1 MVLRLCSS
9 PSNNYLCWNPE
20 PAEDGLCEAVLVDCA
35 CLPEKVAAACRSRG
49 LRLKYI
55 FLTHGHYDHTVT
67 FPEMREAFPGA
78 PAMCH
83 TDENAVLTDI
93 ESNVSDLFGNPT
105 VYEPCEMTVSEGSVV
120 RLHGAGSDL
129 ELKVVHTPGH
139 TPGSVCLWCEKD
151 EYMFTGDTLFADGGI
166 GRTDF
171 KGGSYPTIMRSLGRL
186 AGFPGETVILPGHG
200 EPSMIDREL

>member
-1 MVLRLCSS
+1 M
-9 PSNNYLCWNPE
+9 
-20 PAEDGLCEAVLVDCA
+20 
-35 CLPEKVAAACRSRG
+35 
-49 LRLKYI
+49 
-55 FLTHGHYDHTVT
+55 
-67 FPEMREAFPGA
+67 
-78 PAMCH
+78 
-83 TDENAVLTDI
+83 
-93 ESNVSDLFGNPT
+93 T

-120 RLHGAGSDL
+120 RLHGVVSDL

-151 EYMFTGDTLFADGGI
+151 AYMFTGDTLFADGGI